1 MTINELLYESM
12 RYDEELLAYSIYWS
26 ILNGLCNGVNDA
38 RTFDKSKVDMQQV
51 EEMRQRNELGMKVIK
66 LYSMPIGDNNHLLV
80 LAENEAD
87 ARGQCLKE
95 TGKLPKNIYDISG
108 RMDKSFW
115 FPNAQTY
122 KTIREIKDEAL
133 VFPLTVM
140 VFQKQ

>member
-1 MTINELLYESM
+1 MSINELLYESM

-51 EEMRQRNELGMKVIK
+51 EEMRKRNELGMKVIK
-66 LYSMPIGDNNHLLV
+66 LYTMPIGDNNHLLV

-95 TGKLPKNIYDISG
+95 IGKLPKNIYDISG

-115 FPNAQTY
+115 FPNAQAY

-133 VFPLTVM
+133 VFPMTVM